1 MPRAAILATLLLAAC
16 GESESACTNTVIR
29 ETPSP
34 DGQLKAVLFH
44 RTCGGVTGAASQI
57 SILAAGETESGK
69 GNAFIADT
77 AAGGAT
83 APWGGPD
90 VQVAW
95 TGPDAL
101 TLAYDFRSRVIG
113 GEPVVRG
120 VTITHKGSAP
130 SSP

>member
-1 MPRAAILATLLLAAC
+1 MLRAAALATFLLAAC
-16 GESESACTNTVIR
+16 GGSEPACTNTVIR

-44 RTCGGVTGAASQI
+44 RTCGGNTGAASQI
-57 SILAAGETESGK
+57 SILAAHETETGK

-77 AAGGAT
+77 AAGGVT
-83 APWGGPD
+83 AEWGGPD
-90 VQVAW
+90 VQITW
-95 TGPDAL
+95 TSPDAL
-101 TLAYDFRSRVIG
+101 TLSYDFRSRVIA

-120 VTITHKGSAP
+120 VTITHMGQAP

>member
-1 MPRAAILATLLLAAC
+1 MRRAAILATLLLAAC
-16 GESESACTNTVIR
+16 GELEPACKNTVIR

-44 RTCGGVTGAASQI
+44 RTCGGPTGAASQI
-57 SILAAGETESGK
+57 SILAANETETGK

-77 AAGGAT
+77 AAGGET

-90 VQVAW
+90 VLITW
-95 TGPDAL
+95 TASNAL
-101 TLAYDFRSRVIG
+101 TLSYDFRSRVIG

-120 VTITHKGSAP
+120 VTITHKGKGP
-130 SSP
+130 